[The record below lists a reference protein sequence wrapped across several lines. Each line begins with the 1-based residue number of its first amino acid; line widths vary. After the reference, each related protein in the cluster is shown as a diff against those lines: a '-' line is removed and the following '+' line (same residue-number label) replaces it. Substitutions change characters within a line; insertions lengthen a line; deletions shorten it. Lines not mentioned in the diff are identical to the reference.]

1 MKIRPAADTNDVRYV
16 TVVIRT
22 SESEGAIMR
31 ISKRV
36 YWVLFVY
43 ILALSRWSVNESFQF
58 FSGYS
63 LAPPRMIIIA
73 VVMLNFM
80 IDHKSMF
87 WFTVVAGF
95 LVDSYY
101 SGVLGVYMALFAVIV
116 RIIRLV
122 RSNILQNP
130 FTLGLVFFLA
140 SPEVSVYFVYTLR
153 SSERE
158 RIWVIVKVLSSGLR
172 ATLMLSI
179 VIYYILYLPLRNFA
193 RWVNSTRS

>member
-1 MKIRPAADTNDVRYV
+1 
-16 TVVIRT
+16 
-22 SESEGAIMR
+22 MR
-31 ISKRV
+31 VSKRV

-43 ILALSRWSVNESFQF
+43 ILAFLVDGVLTNHFSKLFL

-63 LAPPRMIIIA
+63 LTPRTIIIA

-87 WFTVVAGF
+87 WFTVIAGF
-95 LVDSYY
+95 LMDSYY
-101 SGVLGVYMALFAVIV
+101 SGILGVYMALFAVIV

-130 FTLGLVFFLA
+130 FTLGLALVFFL
-140 SPEVSVYFVYTLR
+140 SFTEVSVYFVYALR
-153 SSERE
+153 GVASMDWNEFLVVR
-158 RIWVIVKVLSSGLR
+158 LG
-172 ATLMLSI
+172 ATLMLNI

-193 RWVNSTRS
+193 RWVNSTPVVSPHDLMNHRRA

>member
-1 MKIRPAADTNDVRYV
+1 
-16 TVVIRT
+16 
-22 SESEGAIMR
+22 MR

-43 ILALSRWSVNESFQF
+43 ILAFLADGVLTNHFSKLFL

-63 LAPPRMIIIA
+63 LTPRMIIIA

-101 SGVLGVYMALFAVIV
+101 SGVLGVYMALD
-116 RIIRLV
+116 RK
-122 RSNILQNP
+122 
-130 FTLGLVFFLA
+130 
-140 SPEVSVYFVYTLR
+140 SVV
-153 SSERE
+153 
-158 RIWVIVKVLSSGLR
+158 
-172 ATLMLSI
+172 
-179 VIYYILYLPLRNFA
+179 
-193 RWVNSTRS
+193 

>member
-1 MKIRPAADTNDVRYV
+1 
-16 TVVIRT
+16 
-22 SESEGAIMR
+22 
-31 ISKRV
+31 
-36 YWVLFVY
+36 
-43 ILALSRWSVNESFQF
+43 
-58 FSGYS
+58 
-63 LAPPRMIIIA
+63 MIIIA

-122 RSNILQNP
+122 RSNILQKSIYIRACTCILLKLHRSLCLLRVCLTRGGSMDWNE
-130 FTLGLVFFLA
+130 FLVVRL
-140 SPEVSVYFVYTLR
+140 
-153 SSERE
+153 
-158 RIWVIVKVLSSGLR
+158 W
-172 ATLMLSI
+172 ATLMLNI

-193 RWVNSTRS
+193 RWVNSTPVVSPHDLMNHRRI